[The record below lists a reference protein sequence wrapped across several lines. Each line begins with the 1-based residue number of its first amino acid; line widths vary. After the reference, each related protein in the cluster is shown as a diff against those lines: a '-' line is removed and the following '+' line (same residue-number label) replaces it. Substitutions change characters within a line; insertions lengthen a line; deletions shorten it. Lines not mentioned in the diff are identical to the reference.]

1 MFFWFLFDSK
11 CEINPEHPVPCDY
24 KLIIWPQAIVYLVLM
39 IATVI
44 VFLVAISKRSI
55 KDGLTTP
62 EEESYWKC
70 GVCYVNMD
78 V

>member
-1 MFFWFLFDSK
+1 
-11 CEINPEHPVPCDY
+11 
-24 KLIIWPQAIVYLVLM
+24 M

-44 VFLVAISKRSI
+44 VFLVAISESAI
-55 KDGLTTP
+55 KDGVSTP

-70 GVCYVNMD
+70 GVWYVNMD

>member
-1 MFFWFLFDSK
+1 
-11 CEINPEHPVPCDY
+11 
-24 KLIIWPQAIVYLVLM
+24 M

>member
-1 MFFWFLFDSK
+1 MVTT
-11 CEINPEHPVPCDY
+11 I
-24 KLIIWPQAIVYLVLM
+24 
-39 IATVI
+39 I

-55 KDGLTTP
+55 KDGLTTH

-70 GVCYVNMD
+70 GACYVNMD